1 MKSGISLVS
10 QRRGSL
16 RDKVMQVVNER
27 MQGAILVLQKSTR
40 GPSIMQLNFHRFHE
54 AVLYEFK

>member
-27 MQGAILVLQKSTR
+27 MQRAILVLQKSTR
-40 GPSIMQLNFHRFHE
+40 GPSIMQLNFHTIHE
-54 AVLYEFK
+54 AVLYDFK